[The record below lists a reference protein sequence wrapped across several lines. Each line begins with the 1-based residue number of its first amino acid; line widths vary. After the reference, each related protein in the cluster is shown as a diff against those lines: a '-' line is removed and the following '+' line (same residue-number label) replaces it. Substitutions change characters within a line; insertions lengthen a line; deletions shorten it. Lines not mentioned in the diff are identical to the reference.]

1 MLSRKRLSCAAVF
14 FGLCASNVGAAP
26 IEILVPAYFY
36 PSFSGS
42 AWQTLT
48 QQALLGT
55 PITAIMN
62 PASGPGIGVNSD
74 YVTAINQFR
83 AAGGRVLGYVPTGYA
98 GGAVSPG
105 SSCQPAAGASYSA
118 SDVVSC
124 ARSYATN
131 YRVDGVFLDEFNN
144 NATAASLA
152 FYRSI
157 YTGIKGLGGIDP
169 LWEVVGNP
177 GASLPAVY
185 FDPSSAA
192 TADRVVTLEQTGGA
206 FTTIPASTSIDPAKQ
221 GYLVYDVQGGARASQ
236 LLATASQ
243 RGIGAI
249 FVTSDVLPNPW
260 DTLPSY
266 FGSFSAEVRALNA
279 SQVPLPSSLLLAA
292 LGLLAL
298 LKRPRF
304 KSA

>member
-1 MLSRKRLSCAAVF
+1 LSGVLA
-14 FGLCASNVGAAP
+14 GNVWAAP
-26 IEILVPAYFY
+26 IEIIVPAYFY

-42 AWQTLT
+42 AWQQLT
-48 QQALLGT
+48 QQASLGT

-62 PASGPGIGVNSD
+62 PASGPGVGVNSD

-98 GGAVSPG
+98 GGAVSAG
-105 SSCQPAAGASYSA
+105 SSCQPATGTSYSA
-118 SDVVSC
+118 SDVLTC

-157 YTGIKGLGGIDP
+157 YSGIKGPGGINP
-169 LWEVVGNP
+169 LWEIVGNP
-177 GASLPAVY
+177 GASLPAIY
-185 FDPSSAA
+185 FDPSASA
-192 TADRVVTLEQTGGA
+192 TADRVVSFEQTGSA
-206 FTTIPASTSIDPAKQ
+206 FSTLPPSTSIAPSKQ
-221 GYLVYDVQGGARASQ
+221 AYLVYDVQGGVQASQ

-243 RGIGAI
+243 RGIGGI

-260 DTLPSY
+260 DTLPTY
-266 FGSFSAEVRALNA
+266 FSSFSAEVRALNA
-279 SQVPLPSSLLLAA
+279 SQVPLPGTACLAV
-292 LGLLAL
+292 LGLLAIGGSR
-298 LKRPRF
+298 KT
-304 KSA
+304 KQ